1 MSTRYTFPTRR
12 NKFSTF
18 LSGVI
23 AGYAIAVFLHL
34 ALHQLNPQAE
44 PPTCP
49 PGHVYLDQGEMPQTG
64 CMPEG
69 VYRDLYRHCFNG
81 AAEGCPTPRPEP

>member
-12 NKFSTF
+12 ERSR
-18 LSGVI
+18 
-23 AGYAIAVFLHL
+23 FLHGLL
-34 ALHQLNPQAE
+34 AGLLAATVWNFLAHDHTASRPY
-44 PPTCP
+44 TCP
-49 PGHVYLDQGEMPQTG
+49 PGHVYLGQGEMPQTG

-81 AAEGCPTPRPEP
+81 TAEGCPTPRPEP